1 MVLPLVLF
9 AVAALGGLV
18 LASIRLRGANP
29 PLPLALIHG
38 VLAAVALVGLI
49 VAVVHAGASASLPRI
64 ALLLFVVAALGGSV
78 LFANHLRQKNI
89 PVPLMLV
96 HAVVAVG
103 GFVTLL
109 IGSGALG

>member
-1 MVLPLVLF
+1 MVPTLVLF

-18 LASIRLRGANP
+18 LASVRLRGSNP
-29 PLPLALIHG
+29 PLALALIHG
-38 VLAAVALVGLI
+38 GVAAAGLVALIL
-49 VAVVHAGASASLPRI
+49 AVLHAGTSASLSRI
-64 ALLLFVVAALGGSV
+64 ALALFVVAALGGFV
-78 LFANHLRQKNI
+78 LFSAHLRKKNI

-109 IGSGALG
+109 VGSGVLG

>member
-9 AVAALGGLV
+9 AIAALGGVV
-18 LASIRLRGANP
+18 LASIRLRGTNP
-29 PLPLALIHG
+29 PLALALIHG
-38 VLAAVALVGLI
+38 ALAAAALVGLI
-49 VAVVHAGASASLPRI
+49 VVVIHAGASASLPRI
-64 ALLLFVVAALGGSV
+64 ALLLFVVAALGGFV
-78 LFANHLRQKNI
+78 LFASHLRKKNI

-109 IGSGALG
+109 VGSGVLG